1 MAGEGGRVV
10 VLGGGSTGEACGGA
24 LRRLDA
30 EVPITLVERELLG
43 GECTYWACMPSK
55 TLLRPLEVVAAA
67 RRAPGAAEAVN
78 GETDWER
85 VLWWRDHVTDEL
97 DDSSHETWL
106 ADRQV
111 EVVRGAGRVVRPG
124 PLQVGDREVEY
135 QKLVVA
141 TGSSAS
147 APPID
152 GLKGSGY
159 WTNREATTTREL
171 PGSLVVLGGGVVGCE
186 LARFFARLGT
196 RVTIVQD
203 IDHLLPRDHPDAGRL
218 IQATL
223 EEEGIDILLNTLT
236 EAVERTSD
244 GFRLHLP
251 GGVLLEA
258 ERLLVATG
266 RRPNVDGLGLKDVG
280 VRLGRTGIEVDDRLQ
295 AAENVWAI
303 GDVTGIALFTH
314 MGKYQARVAAVNVA
328 GGDARADYRAVPA
341 VAFTDPQVAS
351 VGRTDG
357 EGLVSASWEVNATSR
372 SSTYERPKRPGFV
385 RLFADPGRRILV
397 GAVAVGP
404 EAGEWIG
411 QVTLAIQAEVP
422 VDVLRST
429 IQPFPTFSEAL
440 FFAARDLPL
449 DPAADT

>member
-1 MAGEGGRVV
+1 MAGKAGRVV
-10 VLGGGSTGEACGGA
+10 VLGGGSTGEAFAAA

-30 EVPITLVERELLG
+30 DVPITLVERELLG

-55 TLLRPLEVVAAA
+55 TLLRPLEIVAAA

-78 GETDWER
+78 GEADWER
-85 VLWWRDHVTDEL
+85 ILWWRDRVTDQL

-106 ADRQV
+106 ADRHV
-111 EVVRGAGRVVRPG
+111 DIVRGFGRVTRAG
-124 PLQVGDREVEY
+124 LLQVGEQAVEY
-135 QKLVVA
+135 DKLVVA

-152 GLKGSGY
+152 GLGGSGY
-159 WTNREATTTREL
+159 WTSREATTNREL
-171 PGSLVVLGGGVVGCE
+171 PASLVVLGGGVVGCE
-186 LARFFARLGT
+186 LAQFFARLGT
-196 RVTIVQD
+196 RVTIIQD
-203 IDHLLPRDHPDAGRL
+203 IDHLLPRNHPDAGRL
-218 IQATL
+218 IQEVL
-223 EEEGIDILLNTLT
+223 EEEGIAVYVSTLT
-236 EAVERTSD
+236 EAVERTPD
-244 GFRLHLP
+244 GFRLRLP
-251 GGVLLEA
+251 AGELLEA

-266 RRPNVDGLGLKDVG
+266 RRPNVDGLGLEDVG
-280 VRLGRTGIEVDDRLQ
+280 VHVGRTGIEVDDRLQ

-314 MGKYQARVAAVNVA
+314 MGKYQARVAALNVA

-351 VGRTDG
+351 VGRTDA
-357 EGLVSASWEVNATSR
+357 EGLVSASWQVDATSR
-372 SSTYERPKRPGFV
+372 SSTYERPKRRGFV
-385 RLFADPGRRILV
+385 RLVADPERHIVV

-411 QVTLAIQAEVP
+411 QITLAIQAEVP
-422 VDVLRST
+422 VEVLRST

-440 FFAARDLPL
+440 FFAARDLPFEG
-449 DPAADT
+449 PETT

>member
-1 MAGEGGRVV
+1 MAGDAGRVV
-10 VLGGGSTGEACGGA
+10 VLGGGSTGEAFAAA
-24 LRRLDA
+24 LRRLDPQ
-30 EVPITLVERELLG
+30 VPITLAERELLG

-67 RRAPGAAEAVN
+67 RRAPGASEAVN
-78 GETDWER
+78 GDADWER
-85 VLWWRDHVTDEL
+85 IVWWRDRVTDEL
-97 DDSSHETWL
+97 GDSGHETWL

-124 PLQVGDREVEY
+124 LLRVGERDVEY
-135 QKLVVA
+135 EKLVVA

-152 GLKGSGY
+152 GLEGSEY

-186 LARFFARLGT
+186 LAQLFARLGT
-196 RVTIVQD
+196 KVTIVQD

-218 IQATL
+218 IQEVL
-223 EEEGIDILLNTLT
+223 EEEGIEVRLNTLT
-236 EAVERTSD
+236 EAVERTPN

-251 GGVLLEA
+251 GSEVLEA

-266 RRPNVDGLGLKDVG
+266 RRPNVDGFGLEDVG
-280 VRLGRTGIEVDDRLQ
+280 VKVGKSGIVVDDRLQ

-328 GGDARADYRAVPA
+328 GGDARADYRALPA

-351 VGRTDG
+351 VGRTGG
-357 EGLVSASWEVNATSR
+357 EGLVSASWGVDATSR
-372 SSTYERPKRPGFV
+372 SSTYERPKRRGFV
-385 RLFADPGRRILV
+385 RLFADPERRILV

-411 QVTLAIQAEVP
+411 QITLAIQAEVP

-449 DPAADT
+449 EGPETT

>member
-1 MAGEGGRVV
+1 MADGGGRVV
-10 VLGGGSTGEACGGA
+10 VLGGGSTGEAFAAA
-24 LRRLDA
+24 LRRLHPD
-30 EVPITLVERELLG
+30 VPITLVERELLG

-55 TLLRPLEVVAAA
+55 TLLRPLEVLAAA
-67 RRAPGAAEAVN
+67 RRAPGAAEAV
-78 GETDWER
+78 TADADWAR
-85 VLWWRDHVTDEL
+85 ILWWRDRVTDEL
-97 DDSSHETWL
+97 DDSGHETWL

-111 EVVRGAGRVVRPG
+111 EVVRGAGRVVHRG
-124 PLQVGDREVEY
+124 LLQVGDRAVEY
-135 QKLVVA
+135 EKLVVA
-141 TGSSAS
+141 TGSAAS

-152 GLKGSGY
+152 GLEGSGY

-171 PGSLVVLGGGVVGCE
+171 PASLLVLGGGVVGCE
-186 LARFFARLGT
+186 LAQFFARLGT
-196 RVTIVQD
+196 RVTILQD

-218 IQATL
+218 LQEML
-223 EEEGIDILLNTLT
+223 EAEGIEVYLNALT
-236 EAVERTSD
+236 EAVERTPN
-244 GFRLHLP
+244 GFRLHLR

-266 RRPNVDGLGLKDVG
+266 RRPNVDGVCLEDVG
-280 VRLGRTGIEVDDRLQ
+280 VRVGRSGIEVDDRLQ

-328 GGDARADYRAVPA
+328 GGDARADYRAVPS

-351 VGRTDG
+351 VGRADG
-357 EGLVSASWEVNATSR
+357 DGVVSASWALDATSR

-385 RLFADPGRRILV
+385 RLFADPNRRVLV

-422 VDVLRST
+422 LEVLRST
-429 IQPFPTFSEAL
+429 MQPFPTFSEAL
-440 FFAARDLPL
+440 FFAARELSL
-449 DPAADT
+449 EEPAAT